1 MKKLE
6 FQEGEMNRSHEGSVF
21 VEHRIFLRKFV
32 CNATGKY
39 DYDPATGS
47 YISLTKNLPVFDP
60 MSL

>member
-1 MKKLE
+1 
-6 FQEGEMNRSHEGSVF
+6 MNRSHEWSVI
-21 VEHRIFLRKFV
+21 VEYRIFLGKFV

-47 YISLTKNLPVFDP
+47 YISCTKNLPGFNL

>member
-6 FQEGEMNRSHEGSVF
+6 FQEGEMNRSHEWSVI
-21 VEHRIFLRKFV
+21 VEYRIFLGKFV

-47 YISLTKNLPVFDP
+47 YISCTKNLPGFNL

>member
-6 FQEGEMNRSHEGSVF
+6 FQEGEMNRSHEWSVI
-21 VEHRIFLRKFV
+21 VEHRIFIGRFV

-47 YISLTKNLPVFDP
+47 YISLTKNLPGFDP